1 VGKWWSVLFG
11 VVMFACGALFVV
23 APFVVDDNGHAIWWL
38 PLGVST
44 HSDRVDN
51 LFYIILG
58 ITGFFFILTEAI
70 LVVFMFQY
78 AGKPGGGHVF
88 GAHPF
93 QEKVYWTSFFKR
105 IFRPV
110 SAILHNQHR
119 VEIAWTLVPS
129 VILLYIAFAQVHTW
143 LDIKDKSKLES
154 ILRGQ
159 QFPIQIEVS
168 ARQFEWRVRYPS
180 SERLE
185 SWLNRTSEPS
195 VVKDFKSFANNPQQD
210 DVRLVNEI
218 HLWKDHT
225 LLVQLKT
232 IDVIHSFNIP
242 HMRVKQDAL
251 PGKVIPVWFTPNRA
265 NTRYDDKTRIWQDGI
280 DVEARPGGPP
290 DPSNYRW
297 EIACAELCGWGHHRM
312 IGRVYVHENREAFIT
327 WLKQVEQKQGL
338 PKALARNHQPDAKII
353 AAR

>member
-23 APFVVDDNGHAIWWL
+23 APFVTETDANGNVHAIWWL
-38 PLGVST
+38 PQGVST
-44 HSDRVDN
+44 HSGDVDR

-78 AGKPGGGHVF
+78 AGKPDGGHVF
-88 GAHPF
+88 GTHPF
-93 QEKVYWTSFFKR
+93 QERVYWTAFFKR
-105 IFRPV
+105 MFRPV

-119 VEIAWTLVPS
+119 VELTWTLIPA
-129 VILLYIAFAQVHTW
+129 VILLYIAFAQVGAW
-143 LDIKDKSKLES
+143 LEIKDKSRQPTIGGK
-154 ILRGQ
+154 Q
-159 QFPIQIEVS
+159 VPIQIAVS

-185 SWLNRTSEPS
+185 KWLNKGKADPK
-195 VVKDFKSFANNPQQD
+195 VVEDFNSFARYEQLD
-210 DVRLVNEI
+210 DVRLVNEV
-218 HLWKDHT
+218 HLWKEQT
-225 LLVQLKT
+225 MLLHLST

-251 PGKVIPVWFTPNRA
+251 PGKVIPVWFTPTRA
-265 NTRYDDKTRIWQDGI
+265 NTRYNAKTKVWEDGI
-280 DVEARPGGPP
+280 DIETGRN
-290 DPSNYRW
+290 DRSNYRW

-312 IGRVYVHENREAFIT
+312 IGRVYVHENRETFIT
-327 WLKQVEQKQGL
+327 WLKQVEQQQGL
-338 PKALARNHQPDAKII
+338 PKEKKII

>member
-23 APFVVDDNGHAIWWL
+23 APFVVDADGHAIWWL
-38 PLGVST
+38 PQGVST
-44 HSDRVDN
+44 HSADVDR
-51 LFYIILG
+51 LFYIILA

-70 LVVFMFQY
+70 LVGFMFQY
-78 AGKPGGGHVF
+78 AGKPGAGHVF

-105 IFRPV
+105 MFRPV

-119 VEIAWTLVPS
+119 VELAWTLVPS

-143 LDIKDKSKLES
+143 LEIKDKAKLES
-154 ILRGQ
+154 ILRGDRY
-159 QFPIQIEVS
+159 PIQVALS
-168 ARQFEWRVRYPS
+168 ARQFEWRFRYPS

-185 SWLNRTSEPS
+185 KWLTKKGDKS
-195 VVKDFKSFANNPQQD
+195 VVDDFNSFARYPQQD
-210 DVRLVNEI
+210 DVHLVNEL
-218 HLWKDHT
+218 HLWKDDCT
-225 LLVQLKT
+225 MLVHLST

-251 PGKVIPVWFTPNRA
+251 PGKVIPVWFTPTKA
-265 NTRYDDKTRIWQDGI
+265 NTRYDDKAKVWQDGI
-280 DVEARPGGPP
+280 DVGGTGRS

-312 IGRVYVHENREAFIT
+312 IGRVYVHENRNEFFR
-327 WLKQVEQKQGL
+327 WLKQVEQKQGI
-338 PKALARNHQPDAKII
+338 PQKEKIF